1 MISLYAVGCRV
12 HNVKEDF
19 FVFVVTSGE
28 LLRVSLTSYPNMSLL
43 CDCVSVVSAVGGV
56 GSAVCKCF

>member
-43 CDCVSVVSAVGGV
+43 CACVTV
-56 GSAVCKCF
+56 